1 MGDILMQEVL
11 FGNLFN
17 LLFIM
22 DYKEKYEKALCNAK
36 KWLNA
41 PNVDKIPTF
50 ANRVIEEIFPE
61 LKKSEDER
69 IRKRL
74 YTLVH
79 DMGSDILQSYL
90 LTKTDTLAWLEK
102 QGEPKPQ
109 GKTALEA
116 IKEEK
121 VDNQNCVKPVDEVG
135 QKLKVGDI
143 VQYITNSTDRRK
155 IEEIDTL
162 CNMYHTDSSPIM
174 FEIEDEWKV
183 VENTEMI
190 EALRTE
196 YEKGR
201 ADAYGQI
208 DDVNGRDAVK
218 AECILPKGTEYYEN
232 EYGEIISNQIVI
244 KELKPLK
251 DESKKEELQR

>member
-116 IKEEK
+116 VK
-121 VDNQNCVKPVDEVG
+121 VDNTNKS
-135 QKLKVGDI
+135 KTI
-143 VQYITNSTDRRK
+143 VVRDFYSVFTREQVEAIDKR
-155 IEEIDTL
+155 IEESQRL
-162 CNMYHTDSSPIM
+162 YNA
-174 FEIEDEWKV
+174 K
-183 VENTEMI
+183 
-190 EALRTE
+190 L
-196 YEKGR
+196 
-201 ADAYGQI
+201 
-208 DDVNGRDAVK
+208 RDAMRK
-218 AECILPKGTEYYEN
+218 AGDFPMT
-232 EYGEIISNQIVI
+232 
-244 KELKPLK
+244 
-251 DESKKEELQR
+251 D